1 MHEVEQLIAT
11 AQQLVGRVLDDKF
24 KLIAC
29 IGIGGSGAVFRAEQ
43 IALHRTVAVKI
54 LNADLAT
61 DERLVKRFRD
71 EATAASSLNHPNTVS
86 IIDFGQ
92 TRDGLLYLAMEYVSG
107 PTLTQLLQTG
117 VAIAIPRVLDIVAQI
132 LAGIEEAHLAGVI
145 HADLKCDNIIVDQ
158 RRVGVDMVKVVDF
171 GIARLANAPREGEER
186 AVCGTPEYMAPEVI
200 RGGVPGFAADLYA
213 IGIILYELITGVT
226 PFIASST
233 VEILTNHL
241 KSDVR
246 PLSLHRAELQNPA
259 LEQLVAKALAKEPT
273 DRFASANDMRTA
285 VLEELARLRGL
296 ATLNACSECG
306 VRSETSFK
314 FCPECGAGRQRI
326 SRVFD
331 VAIPG
336 LLENLTIPI
345 CGREAELENLAS
357 YLRGDIHRAGPLVI
371 TGAGGSG
378 KTALLQA
385 GYQRVQADK
394 LLIYQTGADPTLVE
408 TSYYPLRAIL
418 ASLLGLPEICLP
430 GDVEARVAALDLDD
444 RDAPG
449 ILHLFGH
456 ETGLRELATE
466 VRRNETIASVRRVMV
481 AAAAVQPIAIVFED
495 VDRYDGASIEVLQR
509 VVASR
514 DPGLPPMVCT
524 MDAKLATTFTQ
535 HPILLAPLSLG
546 AVVEI
551 VETTMP
557 ELDANR
563 VFKLSRGQPSFVTH
577 LLRFVSCG
585 GKLEDAADREADVIA
600 ARLAFVPMAT
610 LQALQAVATLGTEG
624 SPALIA
630 VLMRSDD
637 SDDSDGSDDSNASNA
652 LDESAKGLED
662 AVRLGLLRAIPAGPL
677 AEATELIFESFLVRD
692 IVYASTPA
700 DVRRHL
706 HATAA
711 QALMNHVQSP
721 AVLGHH
727 FLLAGDAQL
736 AIEYLVTAGIE
747 AHALLDDHGAI
758 RCYRS
763 ALLAVRQTLGNG
775 DDVASTFVDIS
786 IRLAD
791 RLRDRGELALA
802 KGILLEA
809 RTWIDRGIM
818 AASIERGLASISVI
832 EGDNEAAL
840 LLLRRAI
847 GRAIS
852 SGAMTLLCDLYVDLA
867 TVLMRQGNLDVA
879 RQELRECIDVVTMG
893 EGLAATDGP
902 PTLWSVLHLKAQLTQ
917 TLGDSYRALRLAEAA
932 LVHVRRA
939 HARVGIAQVQA
950 MLANMCERAGLTSQA
965 VQYRTAAVDE
975 MRLLGDRRSTAE
987 MLRAEL
993 PAHAL
998 IAQGSLPGLTEAL
1011 PAGDSI
1017 QLTHDASWPNGKVQS
1032 HQLAH
1037 DNSPGLG
1044 NAPTIDVKIS

>member
-1 MHEVEQLIAT
+1 MNEVDQLIAT

-24 KLIAC
+24 KLVAC

-54 LNADLAT
+54 LNAELAT

-71 EATAASSLNHPNTVS
+71 EATSASSLNHPNTVS

-117 VAIAIPRVLDIVAQI
+117 VAIAVPRVLDIIAQI
-132 LAGIEEAHLAGVI
+132 LAGIEEAHLAGVV

-171 GIARLANAPREGEER
+171 GIARLANAPRDGEER

-200 RGGVPGFAADLYA
+200 RGGVPGYAADLYA
-213 IGIILYELITGVT
+213 IGVILYELIAGVT

-241 KSDVR
+241 KAEVR
-246 PLSLHRAELQNPA
+246 PLSLHRAELQNLA

-273 DRFASANDMRTA
+273 ARFASASEMRTV

-296 ATLNACSECG
+296 ANLNACSECG

-331 VAIPG
+331 IATPARLVR
-336 LLENLTIPI
+336 LNLPI
-345 CGREAELENLAS
+345 CGRDAELENLAC
-357 YLRGDIHRAGPLVI
+357 YLRGEIQSDGPLVI
-371 TGAGGSG
+371 AGSGGSG

-394 LLIYQTGADPTLVE
+394 MFIYQTGADPTLVE
-408 TSYYPLRAIL
+408 TPYYPLRAIL
-418 ASLLGLPEICLP
+418 ASLLGLPDICLA

-456 ETGLRELATE
+456 ETGLRELAPA

-481 AAAAVQPIAIVFED
+481 AAAAQQPMAVVFED
-495 VDRYDGASIEVLQR
+495 VDRYDSASIDVLQR

-514 DPGLPPMVCT
+514 DPGLPPIVCT
-524 MDAKLATTFTQ
+524 MDPSLATKFTK
-535 HPILLAPLSLG
+535 HPMLLTPLSLD
-546 AVVEI
+546 AVAEV
-551 VETTMP
+551 VDAAMP
-557 ELDANR
+557 ELNADR
-563 VFKLSRGQPSFVTH
+563 VYKLSRGQPSFVTH
-577 LLRFVSCG
+577 LLRFASSG
-585 GKLEDAADREADVIA
+585 GKLDDAADREADLIA

-610 LQALQAVATLGTEG
+610 LQALQAVAALGTEG
-624 SPALIA
+624 APALIA
-630 VLMRSDD
+630 ALMRSDAAD
-637 SDDSDGSDDSNASNA
+637 ASDNH
-652 LDESAKGLED
+652 DESAAGLED
-662 AVRLGLLRAIPAGPL
+662 AARLGLLRPVPAGPVTDA
-677 AEATELIFESFLVRD
+677 AELVFESFLVRD

-700 DVRRHL
+700 DVRRRL
-706 HATAA
+706 HAAAA
-711 QALMNHVQSP
+711 QAMLNDVQSP
-721 AVLGHH
+721 ALLGHH

-736 AIEYLVTAGIE
+736 AIEYLIAAGTE
-747 AHALLDDHGAI
+747 AHAMLDDHGAI

-763 ALLAVRQTLGNG
+763 ALLAVRETLGDG
-775 DDVASTFVDIS
+775 DDVAGTFVDIS

-791 RLRDRGELALA
+791 LLRERGELALA
-802 KGILLEA
+802 KGFLTEA
-809 RTWIDRGIM
+809 RTWIDRGVM
-818 AASIERGLASISVI
+818 AAAIDRGLAAISAM
-832 EGDNEAAL
+832 EGDSETAL
-840 LLLRRAI
+840 RLLRRAI
-847 GRAIS
+847 GRAIG
-852 SGAMTLLCDLYVDLA
+852 SGAMTLLCELYVDLA

-879 RQELRECIDVVTMG
+879 RQELRECIDMVTMG

-902 PTLWSVLHLKAQLTQ
+902 LTLWLVLHLKAQLTQ

-932 LVHVRRA
+932 LVHVTRS
-939 HARVGIAQVQA
+939 HSRVGVARVQA
-950 MLANMCERAGLTSQA
+950 MLADMCERAGLTSQA

-975 MRLLGDRRSTAE
+975 MRTLGDRRSTAE
-987 MLRAEL
+987 LLRAEL
-993 PAHAL
+993 PAQAL
-998 IAQGSLPGLTEAL
+998 MAKGILSGLTPMAVAGDPRRLTNTDGWPHGPANARSLP
-1011 PAGDSI
+1011 
-1017 QLTHDASWPNGKVQS
+1017 
-1032 HQLAH
+1032 H
-1037 DNSPGLG
+1037 DNGPVLG
-1044 NAPTIDVKIS
+1044 NAPTIDVKLA